1 MLGNSANVPVYP
13 VQATKKTGFW
23 TSRDPMRRRL
33 LAVGDLGTVVVVAA
47 SLAIFGPGPAAALW
61 ALLSVPFW
69 IVAAKL
75 YGLYDRDHRALR
87 HLVVDEVPSIL
98 LWTITC
104 VTLLAIFLGAVSKD
118 DLGTAATVRSVG
130 IAILAA
136 LAFRSGARF
145 AWRLLTPPEKVLIV
159 GPDGLARSIRRK
171 FELFSDMHATVVGTR
186 RAISTDTVRD
196 WHSWPPNVD
205 RIILGLQSLDEQLLA
220 TVAAYCRRTRVK
232 LTVIPPG
239 RTSFGT
245 AVQLRHVADLP
256 VLEYNTW
263 DVSRSTLLLKRVF
276 DVVLAG
282 ALLLLASPLIVLTVL
297 ALRLSGPGPVFYA
310 QRRAG
315 LGGREFTIF
324 KFRTMQAD
332 AETVLP
338 TLVRFDTLAEPVF
351 KLAADPRVTRL
362 GHVLRRTSLDELPQ
376 LVNVLKG
383 DMSLVGPRP
392 EQVEV
397 VRRYKPEHRFRLGVK
412 PGLTGPMQ
420 VFGRGRLSFEERLA
434 VEREYIENLSIT
446 RDLRILAMT
455 LPSVVTGRGAF

>member
-1 MLGNSANVPVYP
+1 
-13 VQATKKTGFW
+13 
-23 TSRDPMRRRL
+23 
-33 LAVGDLGTVVVVAA
+33 
-47 SLAIFGPGPAAALW
+47 
-61 ALLSVPFW
+61 
-69 IVAAKL
+69 
-75 YGLYDRDHRALR
+75 
-87 HLVVDEVPSIL
+87 
-98 LWTITC
+98 
-104 VTLLAIFLGAVSKD
+104 
-118 DLGTAATVRSVG
+118 
-130 IAILAA
+130 
-136 LAFRSGARF
+136 
-145 AWRLLTPPEKVLIV
+145 
-159 GPDGLARSIRRK
+159 
-171 FELFSDMHATVVGTR
+171 VVGTQS
-186 RAISTDTVRD
+186 AISTETVRD
-196 WHSWPPNVD
+196 WRSWPPNVD
-205 RIILGLQSLDEQLLA
+205 RIILGLQSFDEQLLA

-232 LTVIPPG
+232 LTIIPPG

-276 DVVLAG
+276 DVVVAA
-282 ALLLLASPLIVLTVL
+282 ALLLAASPLIVLTVL
-297 ALRLSGPGPVFYA
+297 ALRLSGTGPIFYA

-332 AETVLP
+332 AETMLP
-338 TLVRFDTLAEPVF
+338 ALVRFDTLAEPVF

-362 GHVLRRTSLDELPQ
+362 GRILRRTSLDELPQ

-383 DMSLVGPRP
+383 EMSLVGPRP
-392 EQVEV
+392 EQVELV
-397 VRRYKPEHRFRLGVK
+397 SRYKPEHRFRLGVK

-455 LPSVVTGRGAF
+455 LPSVVAGRGAF